1 MENQKHQFPLETL
14 SKVFQEIILSLNSSF
29 SYPIPYSAI
38 ALIAAVATAMGTT
51 LKLRFKQ
58 GFEVFGNIYCYFI
71 SDPGT
76 AKSHPI
82 SWMFSPILKRH
93 QMALKQHRAD
103 YDSFLIENAGKK
115 GKERLKEPVFKG
127 LIIKDFTPES
137 LIKELCNNPNGLAAI
152 IDELMAM
159 FKNANRYNGASLS
172 EQLNEIF
179 SNIPIYKTRV
189 SSEPLYCPTPCLTII
204 GTTQPAMLT
213 EMYSKD
219 KAKNGGTARFL
230 PAFPKDLPIPLW
242 TNIEHDSEMKQQY
255 EQMINQL
262 LDTNLELDEDG
273 NPISH
278 IIEFTNEAKSAV
290 IAWQSEFAKKIE
302 REDRG
307 QSYQDSMTK
316 LPIYLLKFSLLNQAM
331 RFIAGEADLD
341 AVDLISVN
349 NSIAQIEYF
358 ETQILLVHD
367 FVYGKNLILKM
378 TEQQRAVFAT
388 LPSSFCISDVYDLVM
403 DKASFSKDQLKK
415 FVRIKEYF
423 IRTSKGNYTKRFEEI
438 ND

>member
-1 MENQKHQFPLETL
+1 MKNQKDQFPLETL
-14 SKVFQEIILSLNSSF
+14 PQVFQKIILSLNSSF
-29 SYPIPYSAI
+29 SYPVPYSAI

-76 AKSHPI
+76 CKTHPI
-82 SWMFSPILKRH
+82 SWMFAPIAKRH
-93 QMALKQHRAD
+93 QEALIQHRAD
-103 YDSFLIENAGKK
+103 YESFLIENAGKK
-115 GKERLKEPVFKG
+115 GKAALKEPEFKG

-137 LIKELCNNPNGLAAI
+137 LIKELCNSPKGIVAI
-152 IDELMAM
+152 IDELMGM
-159 FKNANRYNGASLS
+159 FKNASRYNGASLS

-179 SNIPIYKTRV
+179 NNIPIYKTRV
-189 SSEPLYCPTPCLTII
+189 SSEPLYCPTPYLTII
-204 GTTQPAMLT
+204 GTTQSAVLH
-213 EMYSKD
+213 EMHSKD

-230 PAFPKDLPIPLW
+230 PVFPKDLPIPIW
-242 TNIEHDSEMKQQY
+242 SDREHDPEMKQRY
-255 EQMINQL
+255 EDMINQL

-273 NPISH
+273 NPVSH
-278 IIEFTNEAKSAV
+278 IIGFTDEAKAAI
-290 IAWQSEFAKKIE
+290 IAWQQTFATKLE
-302 REDRG
+302 QEDRG
-307 QSYQDSMTK
+307 QSYQDAMTK
-316 LPIYLLKFSLLNQAM
+316 LPHYLLKLSLLNQSM

-358 ETQILLVHD
+358 EIQILLVHD

-378 TEQQRAVFAT
+378 TEQQRTVFAT

-403 DKASFSKDQLKK
+403 NKASFSKDQLKK

-423 IRTSKGNYTKRFEEI
+423 FRTSKGNYTKRFEEI